1 MELQD
6 KLLKEPYNQIRNPK
20 FPPKNQNLAKTMDEN
35 KLQELTD
42 LLSKDMKQIREEEEQ
57 KWIDSLKNADFK
69 VQELNVISPKTKIRI
84 FHRMKIEI

>member
-1 MELQD
+1 
-6 KLLKEPYNQIRNPK
+6 
-20 FPPKNQNLAKTMDEN
+20 MDEN

-69 VQELNVISPKTKIRI
+69 VQELNVISPKTKI
-84 FHRMKIEI
+84 

>member
-1 MELQD
+1 
-6 KLLKEPYNQIRNPK
+6 
-20 FPPKNQNLAKTMDEN
+20 MDEN

-57 KWIDSLKNADFK
+57 KWIESLKNADSK

-84 FHRMKIEI
+84 FLRTKIEI